1 MILPKDRYL
10 DYIKLR
16 DADITPSWKIKSID
30 KNQYDAVTPN
40 KFSIV
45 LSNEVNKTFDMNET
59 PQYQSTMLWYHSLAW
74 LRVIYREHKDYT
86 FVNEFIHA
94 YYNFINSQESEEVFG
109 TLTSR
114 DHLVAEQ
121 MKNLTYLLAQE
132 ETKFSNKSKAIKIL
146 SSLVDW
152 AILPG
157 NIVNNNHGMMLAS
170 ALLHIPLFMKVTA
183 LKEDAIIELSSNRL
197 TEIVESAFDSYGL
210 CNENTPAYQ
219 FFYIRFLRQQ
229 IDELNFF
236 SEYDSRYSV
245 VTDNLSKILEIAERT
260 LSLIALPNGE
270 LPPFGDSNIS
280 SQKAVKPLDFA
291 EFYSL
296 ESGFYSLKNKKLRN
310 RYFSMKCGYSS
321 STHKHSD
328 DTSIFYWYDGTPVI
342 TDAGFLN
349 YDWKDS
355 SNVLVKSQRGHSG
368 AFYYKYDEL
377 YPITLYRD
385 GSDKSRVSSKMS
397 VEKLDN
403 NLTLIKGEVRIDNKY
418 NIERTVK
425 FSHLNNILIS
435 DRFSIND
442 SYERLEKCVRFL
454 VPCEHKIELFE
465 GYVLISNQKFNLKL
479 IYKAG
484 VVSIKSGVKKNN
496 IPYEGWVVKTPFKE
510 LKECNT
516 IEIHLEAEQD
526 FLLTNLLFEEVDLK

>member
-1 MILPKDRYL
+1 MLLPEDRHL
-10 DYIKLR
+10 NYIKLR
-16 DADITPSWKIKSID
+16 DADITPSWDIKSLD
-30 KNQYDAVTPN
+30 EKRYDAVTPN
-40 KFSIV
+40 RFLII
-45 LSNEVNKTFDMNET
+45 LSDEVNTTFDINET

-74 LRVIYREHKDYT
+74 LRIIYREHKDYIL
-86 FVNEFIHA
+86 VDDFIDA
-94 YYNFINSQESEEVFG
+94 YYIFISSQKSEEIFD

-121 MKNLTYLLAQE
+121 IKNLTYLLAQDDSNF
-132 ETKFSNKSKAIKIL
+132 TNKSKAKEIL
-146 SSLVDW
+146 SELVEW

-157 NIVNNNHGMMLAS
+157 SIVNNNHGMMLAS
-170 ALLHIPLFMKVTA
+170 ALLHIPLFIRMT
-183 LKEDAIIELSSNRL
+183 LSKKDRVIDLASNRL
-197 TEIVESAFDSYGL
+197 IEIVEGAFDSYGL

-219 FFYIRFLRQQ
+219 NFYIRFLRQQ
-229 IDELNFF
+229 IAELNFF
-236 SEYDSRYSV
+236 AEYDSRYLIV
-245 VTDNLSKILEIAERT
+245 ADNLSGILKIAEYT
-260 LSLIALPNGE
+260 LSLIALPSGE
-270 LPPFGDSNIS
+270 LPPFGDSNIN
-280 SQKAVKPLDFA
+280 SQKVVEPLEFA

-296 ESGFYSLKNKKLRN
+296 ESGFYSLKHRKLRN

-328 DTSIFYWYDGTPVI
+328 DTSIFYWYDGMPVI

-368 AFYYKYDEL
+368 AFYYKYDEF

-397 VEKLDN
+397 VERLDD
-403 NLTLIKGEVRIDNKY
+403 NLTLIKGEVCIDNKY

-435 DRFSIND
+435 DHFSIND
-442 SYERLEKCVRFL
+442 SYEHLEKCVRFL

-479 IYKAG
+479 VYKAG
-484 VVSIKSGVKKNN
+484 IVSIKSGIKKNN
-496 IPYEGWVVKTPFKE
+496 IPYEGWIVNTPFKD

-516 IEIHLEAEQD
+516 IEVYLEPEQD
-526 FLLTNLLFEEVDLK
+526 FLVTNLLFEEIDLK

>member
-1 MILPKDRYL
+1 MLLPKDKYL

-16 DADITPSWKIKSID
+16 DADITPSWTIELLDI
-30 KNQYDAVTPN
+30 NRYNAITPN
-40 KFSIV
+40 KFLII
-45 LSNEVNKTFDMNET
+45 LSDDVNTTFDINET

-74 LRVIYREHKDYT
+74 LRVIYKEHEDYN
-86 FVNEFIHA
+86 FVNQFIDA
-94 YYNFINSQESEEVFG
+94 YHIFINSQISEDIFN

-121 MKNLTYLLAQE
+121 VKNLTYLLAQDD
-132 ETKFSNKSKAIKIL
+132 TKFTNKENILEIL
-146 SSLVDW
+146 SKLVEW
-152 AILPG
+152 AILPN

-170 ALLHIPLFMKVTA
+170 ALLHIPLFVKMTSS
-183 LKEDAIIELSSNRL
+183 KEANIINLASNRL
-197 TEIVESAFDSYGL
+197 TEIVEGAFDSYGL

-219 FFYIRFLRQQ
+219 NFYIKFLRQQ
-229 IDELNFF
+229 IAELKFITD
-236 SEYDSRYSV
+236 YDSRYSV
-245 VTDNLSKILEIAERT
+245 VIDQLSAILKIAEHT

-280 SQKAVKPLDFA
+280 SQKIVKQLEFA

-296 ESGFYSLKNKKLRN
+296 ESGFYSIKHRKLRS

-328 DTSIFYWYDGTPVI
+328 DTSIFYWYDGMPVI

-368 AFYYKYDEL
+368 AFYYKYDDL

-397 VEKLDN
+397 VEKLDDS
-403 NLTLIKGEVRIDNKY
+403 LTLIKGEVCIDNRY
-418 NIERTVK
+418 NIERTIK

-435 DRFSIND
+435 DHFSTND
-442 SYERLEKCVRFL
+442 HSEILEKCVRFL
-454 VPCEHKIELFE
+454 VPYEHKIELFE

-484 VVSIKSGVKKNN
+484 VVSIKSGVRKNN
-496 IPYEGWVVKTPFKE
+496 IPYEGWVVNTPFKD
-510 LKECNT
+510 LKRCNT
-516 IEIHLEAEQD
+516 IEIYLESEED
-526 FLLTNLLFEEVDLK
+526 SLVTNLLFEEIDLR

>member
-1 MILPKDRYL
+1 MLLPKDKYL

-16 DADITPSWKIKSID
+16 DADITPSWTIEPLDI
-30 KNQYDAVTPN
+30 NRYDAITPN
-40 KFSIV
+40 KFLII
-45 LSNEVNKTFDMNET
+45 LSDDVNTTFDINET

-74 LRVIYREHKDYT
+74 LRVIYKEHEDYN
-86 FVNEFIHA
+86 FVNQFMDA
-94 YYNFINSQESEEVFG
+94 YHIFINSQISEDIFNK
-109 TLTSR
+109 LTSR

-121 MKNLTYLLAQE
+121 VKNLTYLLAQDD
-132 ETKFSNKSKAIKIL
+132 TKFTNKENILEIL
-146 SSLVDW
+146 SKLVEW
-152 AILPG
+152 AILPN

-170 ALLHIPLFMKVTA
+170 ALLHIPLFVKMTSSR
-183 LKEDAIIELSSNRL
+183 EDSIINLASNRL
-197 TEIVESAFDSYGL
+197 TEIVEGAFDSYGL

-219 FFYIRFLRQQ
+219 NFYIKFLRQQ
-229 IDELNFF
+229 IAELKFIT
-236 SEYDSRYSV
+236 EYDSRYSV
-245 VTDNLSKILEIAERT
+245 VIDQLSAILKIAEHT

-280 SQKAVKPLDFA
+280 SQKVVEQLEFA

-296 ESGFYSLKNKKLRN
+296 ESGFYSIKHRKLRS

-328 DTSIFYWYDGTPVI
+328 DTSIFYWYDGMPVI

-368 AFYYKYDEL
+368 AFYYKYDDL

-397 VEKLDN
+397 VEKLDDS
-403 NLTLIKGEVRIDNKY
+403 LTLIKGEVCIDNKY
-418 NIERTVK
+418 NIERTIK

-435 DRFSIND
+435 DHFSTNNPSEI
-442 SYERLEKCVRFL
+442 LEKCVRFL
-454 VPCEHKIELFE
+454 VPYEHKIELFE

-484 VVSIKSGVKKNN
+484 VVSIKSGVRKNN
-496 IPYEGWVVKTPFKE
+496 IPYEGWIVNTPFKD
-510 LKECNT
+510 LKRCNT
-516 IEIHLEAEQD
+516 IEIYLESEED
-526 FLLTNLLFEEVDLK
+526 FLVTNLLFEEIDLT